1 MRYLGLDLGTRTL
14 GISISDETKTIAS
27 GLTTLRFEEGD
38 YDAILDDLRKILEE
52 NKIEKIVL
60 GLPKNMNN
68 TLGDRAETT
77 IMFQK
82 KIEEL
87 FNIEVIL
94 QDERLS
100 TVAAHNYLLE
110 ADKMEEKMTFKALNK
125 DGVEVECEVLF
136 TFESDETKKNYMVYT
151 DNTTDENGNVR
162 VYASIYNPDQPES
175 DLIPIESEAEWKI
188 IETILEEI
196 QAEVRESASE
206 E

>member
-1 MRYLGLDLGTRTL
+1 MRYLGLDIGTRTL

-110 ADKMEEKMTFKALNK
+110 ADMSRKKRKKVVDKMAANIILQTYLDIEKGRK
-125 DGVEVECEVLF
+125 
-136 TFESDETKKNYMVYT
+136 
-151 DNTTDENGNVR
+151 
-162 VYASIYNPDQPES
+162 
-175 DLIPIESEAEWKI
+175 
-188 IETILEEI
+188 
-196 QAEVRESASE
+196 
-206 E
+206 